1 MPNPRRP
8 AAFRR
13 ILTSGIHRLA
23 SGRRIIVIA
32 PHPDDETLGCGSLI
46 AGAARRGGKIA
57 VISLT
62 DGDAS
67 HPLSQR
73 WPPAAL
79 GHLRSGEQRR
89 ALARLGA
96 GDAPIRR
103 FGWDDGRVA
112 QMADGRRLSR
122 QLLALRAG
130 VVLVTS
136 DADHHPD
143 HQAASRLARAAAR
156 RLGLP
161 LVQYAVWSRVDSA
174 RRGPASDRARKR
186 WAIAAH
192 RSQVA
197 GYISDDPAGFRLSPA
212 VLASLVSGTEQF
224 AV

>member
-8 AAFRR
+8 AAFRS
-13 ILTSGIHRLA
+13 LSASGILRLA
-23 SGRRIIVIA
+23 KGRRIVVIA

-96 GDAPIRR
+96 GGAPVRR
-103 FGWDDGRVA
+103 FGWGDGRVA
-112 QMADGRRLSR
+112 QVADGRRLSQ
-122 QLLALRAG
+122 QLVALGAG

-143 HQAASRLARAAAR
+143 HRAASILAQAAGR
-156 RLGLP
+156 RLCLP
-161 LVQYAVWSRVDSA
+161 VVQYAVWSRVHSA
-174 RRGPASDRARKR
+174 RRAPDRDCARKR
-186 WAIAAH
+186 WSIAAH

-197 GYISDDPAGFRLSPA
+197 GYITDDPTGFRLSPA
-212 VLASLVSGTEQF
+212 VLTSLVSGSEQF